1 MGIAT
6 RMRGLGNVGI
16 HKYNHCKTV
25 TEIKNVNPNYKIDL
39 TIHDW
44 NYKLDNLTNADSLML
59 DSTKLIRWNVDLP
72 LCTSNIYMFKNCTNL
87 VEYNG
92 SIPNVT
98 NAQQMF
104 YNTNIDR
111 TEYDFPNV
119 TQGNFLFSCINR
131 ITTSSVNFPKLTNGF
146 EMFGKCYRMTT
157 FNGKFPAMTNGENV
171 FRYNYNFSNF
181 EADLPVLSN
190 GNNIFADCIL
200 NKDSVIRIIN
210 SIPQYSSGTHTL
222 TLGIH
227 KELENDADVAYYI
240 QLAKNKGWNPVVKYN
255 LGYNGLEVLSDELNE
270 KMELG
275 IELPEGYTRLYY
287 LEDYGKQW
295 INTGYIPT
303 VNTGLY
309 VIAKQIVVNAGWP
322 IGLAT
327 HTDGAYYGITAPL
340 WARTGGTGSA
350 SSIYNSNVS
359 QNSLGRGEAYEGWT
373 NFLNEKVAKVD
384 VRGTIYSRNLTK
396 YTATYTHPLW
406 ISKTNAPRNTS
417 TNTRA
422 FNGRI
427 YRVKIS
433 EGTEIVRDYLPALDP
448 NGKPCMYEL
457 MEGKTYYNQ
466 GEREDFDYDF
476 PPTNSN

>member
-25 TEIKNVNPNYKIDL
+25 SDVQKVNPNYKNDL
-39 TIHDW
+39 TIGEW
-44 NYKLDNLTNADSLML
+44 NYKLDNLTNADKLMEN
-59 DSTKLIRWNVDLP
+59 STTIRTWNVELP
-72 LCTSNIYMFKNCTNL
+72 NCTSNMYMFKNCTNFTKF
-87 VEYNG
+87 NG
-92 SIPNVT
+92 SIPKVT

-104 YNTNIDR
+104 YKTNIDK
-111 TEYDFPNV
+111 TEYDFPSV
-119 TQGNFLFSCINR
+119 TQGNYLFSNLIK
-131 ITTSSVNFPKLTNGF
+131 IEKSSVVFPKLTNGF
-146 EMFGKCYRMTT
+146 EMFGMDYRLTT
-157 FNGKFPAMTNGENV
+157 FDGQFPVMTNGEAV

-190 GNNIFADCIL
+190 GNNIFADCML
-200 NKDSVIRIIN
+200 NKESVIRIIN

-222 TLGIH
+222 TLGIQ
-227 KELENDADVAYYI
+227 KDLENDADVAYYI

-255 LGYNGLEVLSDELNE
+255 AGYNGLEVLSDELNA
-270 KMELG
+270 KMELDS

-309 VIAKQIVVNAGWP
+309 IIGKQIIRTLGWA
-322 IGLAT
+322 IGLAM
-327 HTDGAYYGITAPL
+327 HTDGANYGISSPTWSRNAGESL
-340 WARTGGTGSA
+340 SA
-350 SSIYNSNVS
+350 IYNTHGYSNT
-359 QNSLGRGEAYEGWT
+359 LGRGEAYEGWT
-373 NFLNEKVAKVD
+373 NFLNEKVTKID
-384 VRGTIYSRNLTK
+384 VRGTIYTRNLSK
-396 YTATYTHPLW
+396 YTATYTEPMW
-406 ISKTNAPRNTS
+406 MFRVNAPKNTS
-417 TNTRA
+417 TNNRA

-433 EGTEIVRDYLPALDP
+433 EGTEIVRDYVPALDP

-457 MEGKTYYNQ
+457 MEGKPFYNQ
-466 GEREDFDYDF
+466 GEYEDFDYDF

>member
-6 RMRGLGNVGI
+6 RMRGLGTVGV

-25 TEIKNVNPNYKIDL
+25 SDVQKVNFNYKNDL
-39 TIHDW
+39 TIGGW
-44 NYKLDNLTNADSLML
+44 NYKLDNLTNADKLMEN
-59 DSTKLIRWNVDLP
+59 STTIRAWNVELP
-72 LCTSNIYMFKNCTNL
+72 NCTSNLGMFRNCTKFTQF
-87 VEYNG
+87 NG

-104 YNTNIDR
+104 YNTNIDK
-111 TEYDFPNV
+111 TEYDFPSV
-119 TQGNFLFSCINR
+119 TQGNLLFSNLLKIEK
-131 ITTSSVNFPKLTNGF
+131 SSVVFPKLTNGF
-146 EMFGKCYRMTT
+146 EMFGKDYRLTT
-157 FNGKFPAMTNGENV
+157 FDGQFPVMTNGEAV

-200 NKDSVIRIIN
+200 NKESVIRIIN
-210 SIPQYSSGTHTL
+210 TIPQYSSGTHTL

-227 KELENDADVAYYI
+227 KNLENDADIASWI
-240 QLAKNKGWNPVVKYN
+240 QVAKNKGWNPVVKYN
-255 LGYNGLEVLSDELNE
+255 EGYNGLEVLSDELNA
-270 KMELG
+270 KMEFN

-287 LEDYGKQW
+287 LEDFGRQK

-309 VIAKQIVVNAGWP
+309 VIGKQIVASSGWP

-327 HTDGAYYGITAPL
+327 HTDGNNYGISAPK
-340 WARTGGTGSA
+340 WGRTSGVESA
-350 SSIYNSNVS
+350 SSIYNTHGW
-359 QNSLGRGEAYEGWT
+359 QNTKGRGEAYEGWT
-373 NFLNEKVAKVD
+373 NFLNEKVAKLD
-384 VRGTIYSRNLTK
+384 VRGTIYSRNLLK
-396 YTATYTHPLW
+396 YSATYTHPLW
-406 ISKTNAPRNTS
+406 MFKTNTPNTTTS
-417 TNTRA
+417 RV

-427 YRVKIS
+427 YRIKIS
-433 EGTEIVRDYLPALDP
+433 EGTEIVRDYVPALDP

-457 MEGKTYYNQ
+457 MEGKPYYNE
-466 GEREDFDYDF
+466 GDYEDFDYDF